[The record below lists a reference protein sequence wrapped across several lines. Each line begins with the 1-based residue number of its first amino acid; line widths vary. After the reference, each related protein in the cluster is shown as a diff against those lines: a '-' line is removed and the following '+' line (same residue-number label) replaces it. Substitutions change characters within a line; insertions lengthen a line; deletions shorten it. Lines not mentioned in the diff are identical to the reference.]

1 MKFGVRK
8 PSFKKSIKARTTG
21 RINRAVKRTVNPLY
35 GKKGVGFVKD
45 PSRSI
50 KNVVYQRTTF
60 SVFGHG
66 GSSKKAPS
74 SSSIS
79 NMGFECAPAEK
90 EKKPQK
96 HIQINWNAVGIGAQ
110 WFFAVVFLFAAF
122 GAGNIIATVLAIAS
136 ALMLCPAFPIRKKLN
151 TMPCVAISIVL
162 MMIATNL

>member
-50 KNVVYQRTTF
+50 KNAVYQRTTF

-66 GSSKKAPS
+66 GSSKKAASFSGPS
-74 SSSIS
+74 IDLGYTPS
-79 NMGFECAPAEK
+79 
-90 EKKPQK
+90 EKKPRK

-151 TMPCVAISIVL
+151 TMPCVAISIAL

>member
-21 RINRAVKRTVNPLY
+21 RINRAVKRAVNPLY

-50 KNVVYQRTTF
+50 KNAVYQRTTF

-66 GSSKKAPS
+66 GSSKKAASFSGPS
-74 SSSIS
+74 IDLGYTPS
-79 NMGFECAPAEK
+79 
-90 EKKPQK
+90 EKKPRK

-151 TMPCVAISIVL
+151 TMPCVAISIAL

>member
-21 RINRAVKRTVNPLY
+21 RINRAVKRAVNPLY

-50 KNVVYQRTTF
+50 KNAVYQRTTF

-66 GSSKKAPS
+66 GSSKKAPFS
-74 SSSIS
+74 SLS
-79 NMGFECAPAEK
+79 NMGFGCAPAK
-90 EKKPQK
+90 KGKKPQK

-110 WFFAVVFLFAAF
+110 WFFAVVFLFSAF
-122 GAGNIIATVLAIAS
+122 GAGNIIATVLAIAA
-136 ALMLCPAFPIRKKLN
+136 ALMLCPAFPIRKKLD
-151 TMPCVAISIVL
+151 TMPCVAISIAL
-162 MMIATNL
+162 IMIATKL

>member
-8 PSFKKSIKARTTG
+8 PSFKKYIKARTTG
-21 RINRAVKRTVNPLY
+21 RINRAVKRAANPLY

-50 KNVVYQRTTF
+50 KNAVYQRTTF

-66 GSSKKAPS
+66 GSSKKAASFSGPS
-74 SSSIS
+74 IDLGYTPS
-79 NMGFECAPAEK
+79 
-90 EKKPQK
+90 EKKPRK

-151 TMPCVAISIVL
+151 TMPCVAISIAL

>member
-21 RINRAVKRTVNPLY
+21 RINRTVKRAVNPLY

-50 KNVVYQRTTF
+50 KNAVYQRTTF

-66 GSSKKAPS
+66 GSSKKALFS
-74 SSSIS
+74 LS
-79 NMGFECAPAEK
+79 NMDFGCAPAK
-90 EKKPQK
+90 KGKKPQK

-110 WFFAVVFLFAAF
+110 CFFAVVFLFSAF
-122 GAGNIIATVLAIAS
+122 GAGNIIATVLAIAA

-151 TMPCVAISIVL
+151 TMPCVAISIAL
-162 MMIATNL
+162 IMIATNL

>member
-1 MKFGVRK
+1 MKFGARK

-21 RINRAVKRTVNPLY
+21 RINRAVKRSVNPLY

-50 KNVVYQRTTF
+50 KNAVYQRTTF

-66 GSSKKAPS
+66 GSSKKAASFSGPS
-74 SSSIS
+74 IDLGYTPS
-79 NMGFECAPAEK
+79 
-90 EKKPQK
+90 EKKPRK

-151 TMPCVAISIVL
+151 TMPCVAISIAL

>member
-21 RINRAVKRTVNPLY
+21 HINRAVKRSVNPLY

-50 KNVVYQRTTF
+50 KNAVYQRTTF

-66 GSSKKAPS
+66 GSSKKAASFSGPS
-74 SSSIS
+74 IDLGYTPS
-79 NMGFECAPAEK
+79 
-90 EKKPQK
+90 EKKPRK

-151 TMPCVAISIVL
+151 TMPCVAISIAL

>member
-21 RINRAVKRTVNPLY
+21 RINRAVKRAVNPLY

-50 KNVVYQRTTF
+50 KNAVYQRTTF

-74 SSSIS
+74 SSTS
-79 NMGFECAPAEK
+79 NMGFGCTPAEK

-96 HIQINWNAVGIGAQ
+96 H
-110 WFFAVVFLFAAF
+110 LH
-122 GAGNIIATVLAIAS
+122 
-136 ALMLCPAFPIRKKLN
+136 
-151 TMPCVAISIVL
+151 
-162 MMIATNL
+162 

>member
-21 RINRAVKRTVNPLY
+21 RINRAVKRSVNPLY

-50 KNVVYQRTTF
+50 KNAVYQRTTF

-66 GSSKKAPS
+66 GSSKKAASFSGPS
-74 SSSIS
+74 IDLGYTPS
-79 NMGFECAPAEK
+79 
-90 EKKPQK
+90 EKKPRK

-151 TMPCVAISIVL
+151 TMPCVAISIAL

>member
-21 RINRAVKRTVNPLY
+21 RINRAVKRSVNPLY

-50 KNVVYQRTTF
+50 KNAVYQRTTF

-66 GSSKKAPS
+66 GSSKK
-74 SSSIS
+74 
-79 NMGFECAPAEK
+79 
-90 EKKPQK
+90 
-96 HIQINWNAVGIGAQ
+96 
-110 WFFAVVFLFAAF
+110 AAF

-151 TMPCVAISIVL
+151 TMPCVAISIAL

>member
-21 RINRAVKRTVNPLY
+21 RINRAVKRSVNPLY

-50 KNVVYQRTTF
+50 KNAVYQRTTF

-66 GSSKKAPS
+66 GSSKKAASFSGPS
-74 SSSIS
+74 IDLGYTPS
-79 NMGFECAPAEK
+79 
-90 EKKPQK
+90 EKKPRK

-136 ALMLCPAFPIRKKLN
+136 A
-151 TMPCVAISIVL
+151 
-162 MMIATNL
+162 

>member
-21 RINRAVKRTVNPLY
+21 RINRAVKRAVNPLY

-50 KNVVYQRTTF
+50 KNAVYQRTTF

-74 SSSIS
+74 SSTS
-79 NMGFECAPAEK
+79 NMGFGCTPAEK
-90 EKKPQK
+90 EKSRKSIFK
-96 HIQINWNAVGIGAQ
+96 STGMQ
-110 WFFAVVFLFAAF
+110 WGLGRNGFLLLYSYLPHLA
-122 GAGNIIATVLAIAS
+122 LAI
-136 ALMLCPAFPIRKKLN
+136 
-151 TMPCVAISIVL
+151 
-162 MMIATNL
+162 

>member
-50 KNVVYQRTTF
+50 KNAVYQRTTF
-60 SVFGHG
+60 SIFGHG
-66 GSSKKAPS
+66 GSSKKAAS
-74 SSSIS
+74 FSGSSIDLGYTPS
-79 NMGFECAPAEK
+79 
-90 EKKPQK
+90 EKKPRK

-151 TMPCVAISIVL
+151 TMPCVAISIAL

>member
-21 RINRAVKRTVNPLY
+21 RINRAVKRAANPLY

-50 KNVVYQRTTF
+50 KNAVYQRTTF

-66 GSSKKAPS
+66 GSSKKTAS
-74 SSSIS
+74 SSGSTIDLGYTS
-79 NMGFECAPAEK
+79 S
-90 EKKPQK
+90 EKKPRK

-151 TMPCVAISIVL
+151 TMPCVAISIAL

>member
-21 RINRAVKRTVNPLY
+21 RINRAVKRAVNPLY

-50 KNVVYQRTTF
+50 KNAVYQRTTF

-66 GSSKKAPS
+66 GSSKKAASFSGPS
-74 SSSIS
+74 SDLGYTPS
-79 NMGFECAPAEK
+79 
-90 EKKPQK
+90 EKKPRK

-151 TMPCVAISIVL
+151 TMPCVAISIAL
-162 MMIATNL
+162 IMIATNL

>member
-21 RINRAVKRTVNPLY
+21 RINRAVKRSVNPLY

-50 KNVVYQRTTF
+50 KNAVYQRTTF

-66 GSSKKAPS
+66 GSSKKAASFSGPS
-74 SSSIS
+74 IDLGYTPS
-79 NMGFECAPAEK
+79 
-90 EKKPQK
+90 EKKPRK

-122 GAGNIIATVLAIAS
+122 GAGNIIATLLAIAS

-151 TMPCVAISIVL
+151 TMPCVAISIAL

>member
-50 KNVVYQRTTF
+50 KNAVYQRTTF

-74 SSSIS
+74 SSTS
-79 NMGFECAPAEK
+79 NMGFGCAPAEK
-90 EKKPQK
+90 EKKAAKAYSNKLECSGDWGAMVFCCCIPVCRIWRWK
-96 HIQINWNAVGIGAQ
+96 YNSYRISNCICLDAVSG
-110 WFFAVVFLFAAF
+110 
-122 GAGNIIATVLAIAS
+122 
-136 ALMLCPAFPIRKKLN
+136 FPY
-151 TMPCVAISIVL
+151 
-162 MMIATNL
+162 

>member
-50 KNVVYQRTTF
+50 KNAVYQRTTF
-60 SVFGHG
+60 SIFGHG
-66 GSSKKAPS
+66 GSSKKAAS
-74 SSSIS
+74 FSGSSIDLGYTPS
-79 NMGFECAPAEK
+79 
-90 EKKPQK
+90 EKKPRK

-136 ALMLCPAFPIRKKLN
+136 ALLLCPAFPIRKKLN
-151 TMPCVAISIVL
+151 TMPCVAISIAL

>member
-8 PSFKKSIKARTTG
+8 PSLKKSIKARTTG
-21 RINRAVKRTVNPLY
+21 RINRAVKRAVNPLY

-50 KNVVYQRTTF
+50 KNAVYQRTTF

-74 SSSIS
+74 SIS
-79 NMGFECAPAEK
+79 NMVFGCAPAK
-90 EKKPQK
+90 KGKKPQK
-96 HIQINWNAVGIGAQ
+96 HTQINWNAVGIGAQ

-151 TMPCVAISIVL
+151 TMPCVAISIAL
-162 MMIATNL
+162 IMIATNL

>member
-1 MKFGVRK
+1 MKFGARK

-21 RINRAVKRTVNPLY
+21 RINRSVKRAVNPLY

-50 KNVVYQRTTF
+50 KNAVYKRTTF

-66 GSSKKAPS
+66 GSSKKAAS
-74 SSSIS
+74 SSGSTIDLGYTPS
-79 NMGFECAPAEK
+79 
-90 EKKPQK
+90 EKKPRK

-136 ALMLCPAFPIRKKLN
+136 ALMLCPAFPVRKKLN
-151 TMPCVAISIVL
+151 TMPCVVISIVL

>member
-21 RINRAVKRTVNPLY
+21 RINRAVKRSVNPLY

-50 KNVVYQRTTF
+50 KNAVYQRTSF

-66 GSSKKAPS
+66 GSSKKAASFSGPS
-74 SSSIS
+74 IDLGYTPS
-79 NMGFECAPAEK
+79 
-90 EKKPQK
+90 EKKPRK

-151 TMPCVAISIVL
+151 TMPCVAISIAL